1 MEVLILLLF
10 AFELATML
18 ISDFSERLKQ
28 EKEEKKK

>member
-1 MEVLILLLF
+1 LF

-28 EKEEKKK
+28 EKEEKKKWNLY